1 MNLAYISAD
10 FGVHI
15 FGYKGASIHV
25 REMVTAWCNAG
36 HSVCIVS
43 PAIGTK
49 EGDNLGIVERAH
61 VKMAENAKSGAGPG
75 LALAGFSATPF
86 SLEHPER
93 LSFLPLQPHAL
104 HLALFRELERADKF
118 TGVKTRVRHELRN
131 VLYNFVLSE
140 ALQEKL
146 RAWPVDLIYERY
158 ALFSCAGIRLA
169 RELGVPHILEVN
181 APLAEEQEKMRGLE
195 MKNLAHEMERRIFS
209 DTDAVVV
216 VSRQLQDFVVS
227 RGVARAQVHVLPN
240 AVNPQRFAAAPNYTT
255 IRAQLGG
262 AGKCIIGFVG
272 SLKPWHGTETLIEAF
287 GRLHAAA
294 SNTHLLIV
302 GDGPGREAL
311 EQYARSNGFAA
322 AVTFTG
328 NVPHDAIP
336 DYIAAMDVTVAPY
349 KPYENFYYSPIK
361 IFEYMI
367 MGKPV
372 VAGRIGQVEEV
383 IDHAETGLL
392 FEPGN
397 IAELTAALLQ
407 LVNEAALRRRLGE
420 NARVWVQKERTWE
433 NNAGQVAG
441 IAKSLMGS
449 GKRKF

>member
-49 EGDNLGIVERAH
+49 EGDNLGMAERANE
-61 VKMAENAKSGAGPG
+61 KITAGLKAGMSPG
-75 LALAGFSATPF
+75 LALADFPSHPF
-86 SLEHPER
+86 SPANPER
-93 LSFLPLQPHAL
+93 LSFLPLQPNET
-104 HLALFRELERADKF
+104 HLAFFRELERADKL

-131 VLYNFVLSE
+131 VLYNLTLSE
-140 ALQEKL
+140 TLRDKL
-146 RAWPVDLIYERY
+146 KAWPVDLIYERY

-181 APLAEEQEKMRGLE
+181 APLADEQEKMRGLE
-195 MKNLAHEMERRIFS
+195 MKNLAHEMERRVFCE
-209 DTDAVVV
+209 TAAVVV
-216 VSRQLQDFVVS
+216 VSRQLQNFVVS
-227 RGVARAQVHVLPN
+227 RGASPARVHVLPN
-240 AVNPQRFAAAPNYTT
+240 AVDPQRFAAAKNKTV
-255 IRAQLGG
+255 IRAQHGFDD
-262 AGKCIIGFVG
+262 KRVIGFVG
-272 SLKPWHGTETLIEAF
+272 SLKPWHGTETLLEAF
-287 GRLHAAA
+287 GNLHAAA
-294 SNTHLLIV
+294 PNTHLLIV
-302 GDGPGREAL
+302 GDGPGREEL
-311 EQYARSNGFAA
+311 EQYTRHHGFAA

-372 VAGRIGQVEEV
+372 VAGKIGQVEEV
-383 IDHAETGLL
+383 ISHNETGIL

-397 IAELTAALLQ
+397 INELTAALLQ
-407 LVNEAALRRRLGE
+407 LANDAPLCRRLGE
-420 NARVWVQKERTWE
+420 NARAWVQKERTWE
-433 NNAGQVAG
+433 NNARQVME
-441 IAKSLMGS
+441 IARVLSKKTGLVD
-449 GKRKF
+449 

>member
-49 EGDNLGIVERAH
+49 EGDNLGLLEAASE
-61 VKMAENAKSGAGPG
+61 KLDASGEVGKNPG
-75 LALAGFSATPF
+75 LALADFVSHPF
-86 SLEHPER
+86 SLHAPER
-93 LSFLPLQPHAL
+93 LSFLPLQPYETHRAF
-104 HLALFRELERADKF
+104 FRELERADKM

-131 VLYNFVLSE
+131 VLYNFVLTESL
-140 ALQEKL
+140 AEKL
-146 RAWPVDLIYERY
+146 KAWPVDLIYERY

-181 APLAEEQEKMRGLE
+181 APLADEQEKMRGLE
-195 MKNLAHEMERRIFS
+195 MKNLAHEMERRIFC
-209 DTDAVVV
+209 DTDAVIV

-227 RGVARAQVHVLPN
+227 RGAAREQVQVLPN
-240 AVNPQRFAAAPNYTT
+240 AVDPQRFAGAKNQAAL
-255 IRAQLGG
+255 RAQHGF
-262 AGKCIIGFVG
+262 AGKCVIGFVG
-272 SLKPWHGTETLIEAF
+272 SLKPWHGTETLFEAF
-287 GRLHAAA
+287 RDLHAAVP
-294 SNTHLLIV
+294 NTRLLIV

-311 EQYARSNGFAA
+311 EQYARDNGFAA

-328 NVPHDAIP
+328 NVPYDAIP
-336 DYIAAMDVTVAPY
+336 DFIGAMDIAVAPY

-367 MGKPV
+367 MAKPV
-372 VAGRIGQVEEV
+372 VAGKIGQVEEV
-383 IDHAETGLL
+383 IAHNETGLL

-397 IAELTAALLQ
+397 IAELAAALLQ
-407 LVNEAALRRRLGE
+407 LANDATLRHRLGD
-420 NARVWVQKERTWE
+420 NARAWVQRERTWE
-433 NNAGQVAG
+433 NNARQVAE
-441 IAKSLMGS
+441 IARSLS
-449 GKRKF
+449 IRRKT

>member
-1 MNLAYISAD
+1 M
-10 FGVHI
+10 
-15 FGYKGASIHV
+15 
-25 REMVTAWCNAG
+25 
-36 HSVCIVS
+36 
-43 PAIGTK
+43 
-49 EGDNLGIVERAH
+49 
-61 VKMAENAKSGAGPG
+61 
-75 LALAGFSATPF
+75 
-86 SLEHPER
+86 
-93 LSFLPLQPHAL
+93 
-104 HLALFRELERADKF
+104 
-118 TGVKTRVRHELRN
+118 
-131 VLYNFVLSE
+131 
-140 ALQEKL
+140 
-146 RAWPVDLIYERY
+146 
-158 ALFSCAGIRLA
+158 
-169 RELGVPHILEVN
+169 
-181 APLAEEQEKMRGLE
+181 
-195 MKNLAHEMERRIFS
+195 
-209 DTDAVVV
+209 
-216 VSRQLQDFVVS
+216 
-227 RGVARAQVHVLPN
+227 
-240 AVNPQRFAAAPNYTT
+240 
-255 IRAQLGG
+255 
-262 AGKCIIGFVG
+262 
-272 SLKPWHGTETLIEAF
+272 
-287 GRLHAAA
+287 
-294 SNTHLLIV
+294 
-302 GDGPGREAL
+302 